1 MLRPIL
7 YIRFAPHHLV
17 KGRAMKEK
25 KEVVKHSAAVQI
37 QNNITLLQRRAWN
50 VLLANAY
57 DALPNEERHSIN
69 LKELIRSLEFD
80 SKNEDYLKEA
90 LRALIQC
97 KVEWNVLNKD
107 DQWEWGVTTLLA
119 EASIKS
125 GICTYAYG
133 PTLRERLH
141 NPQMYA
147 RISLSMQNKFE
158 SKHAQALW
166 ELCVDYLGTGREYGE
181 TAYIPIASYRKLLG
195 VSEGQ
200 YARFKDLSF
209 YVIKKPAEEINRVTD
224 FHVTVEYKGESRKV
238 TAVKFKIRRVLMLAE
253 QSKKQSML
261 FPDLENMPLAIKILK
276 DTGLSAKDAW
286 EIWQSGFDGVEADK
300 RPEIARA
307 DGEAAFLHYI
317 REKVDLL
324 KRRQA
329 SGKVE
334 SSTGFLLNAIRKNY
348 ANPEFATAE
357 QQQDAQR
364 RREAKGARER
374 KLEQLRDQKIGLE
387 RARQDEVRSLC
398 KEMLSASPELAE
410 EAAKALLQEDS
421 WFKKQ
426 YEPGRSAL
434 ENYQKVPGLWI
445 EMDRYLE
452 EQHPEQ
458 FRGIQEQYDEQIDTI
473 NNKIKELGQVN
484 D

>member
-1 MLRPIL
+1 
-7 YIRFAPHHLV
+7 
-17 KGRAMKEK
+17 MKEK

-69 LKELIRSLEFD
+69 MKELVQALEFD

-90 LRALIQC
+90 LRALIVC

-181 TAYIPIASYRKLLG
+181 TAYIPIATYRKLLG

-209 YVIKKPAEEINRVTD
+209 YVIKKPVEEINRVTD
-224 FHVTVEYKGESRKV
+224 FHVTVAYKEEGRKV

-253 QSKKQSML
+253 QSKKPGTL
-261 FPDLENMPLAIKILK
+261 FPDLEDMPLVVKMLQDI
-276 DTGLSAKDAW
+276 GLSAKDAW
-286 EIWQSGFDGVEADK
+286 EIGQRGFDGVDTDE
-300 RPEIARA
+300 RPEVAQG
-307 DGEAAFLHYI
+307 DEEAAFLHYV
-317 REKVDLL
+317 REKINLL

-348 ANPEFATAE
+348 ANPEFAATE
-357 QQQDAQR
+357 QQKEAQR
-364 RREAKGARER
+364 RQEAKASRER
-374 KLEQLRDQKIGLE
+374 KLEQWRDEKIGLE
-387 RARQDEVRSLC
+387 RTCQDEVHALC
-398 KEMLSASPELAE
+398 KEILSTSPELAE
-410 EAAKALLQEDS
+410 EAAKALLQEES

-426 YEPGRSAL
+426 YKPGRSAL

-452 EQHPEQ
+452 ERYPER
-458 FRGIQEQYDEQIDTI
+458 FRGIQGKYNEQNDAI
-473 NNKIKELGQVN
+473 NRKIAELEQVN
-484 D
+484 V